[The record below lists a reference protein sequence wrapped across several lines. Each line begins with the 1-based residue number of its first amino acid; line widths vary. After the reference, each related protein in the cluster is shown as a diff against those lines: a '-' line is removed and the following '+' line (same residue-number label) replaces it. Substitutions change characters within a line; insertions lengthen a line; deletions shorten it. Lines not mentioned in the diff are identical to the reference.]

1 MREELR
7 RRRSSY
13 TNQSRFPIKKNQ
25 SRFLCFL
32 DFGNKP
38 MIRVDLQ
45 SAHTRPLKKK
55 KTAEG
60 GRHIAG
66 DPIRP
71 PRLEDAG
78 LEDCAL
84 PQESIAEAFS
94 LAALAVSS
102 RLPHLSLSD
111 DEDEGDDPLAP
122 RGGCVEAGPT
132 CGAIPESLVGGGR
145 GSECHADEVMVVAGR
160 GDEEDRVVVVV
171 GQELGQEKGCA
182 EGTREGEQ
190 RKVEDGIVEKA
201 ILVKDFA

>member
-1 MREELR
+1 MRPLASPR
-7 RRRSSY
+7 RRW
-13 TNQSRFPIKKNQ
+13 NQE
-25 SRFLCFL
+25 RFLYYGIDQPASRL
-32 DFGNKP
+32 ASP
-38 MIRVDLQ
+38 ETSSQRTPVR
-45 SAHTRPLKKK
+45 SKKK